1 MSHKDGDCKVLA
13 TLGKRWVGS
22 KIKTIAHLRRRWVP
36 LGLLET

>member
-1 MSHKDGDCKVLA
+1 MSHKD
-13 TLGKRWVGS
+13 GKRWVGS